1 MSLLVEIKV
10 VPASGKLEC
19 TLDKNK
25 AIKCY
30 LKSTPEKR
38 KANDE
43 LIKFLSKSIKVPQ
56 QNITIVGGEII
67 RKKQIKIDA
76 ELTIEEFYQKMGL
89 K

>member
-30 LKSTPEKR
+30 LKSTPEKW

-43 LIKFLSKSIKVPQ
+43 LIKFLSKSLRIPQ
-56 QNITIVGGEII
+56 QQITLVGGETI
-67 RKKQIKIDA
+67 RKKQIKIDF
-76 ELTIEEFYQKMGL
+76 EITLEEFYQKMGL